1 VVVRNYEPVTL
12 TEYDIED
19 MIEADRKK
27 IEEQFGDYGFEEMVE
42 SIEPDEEGNRDYLT
56 VIEDEVKVMQRKTQK
71 YIT

>member
-27 IEEQFGDYGFEEMVE
+27 IEEQLEIMD
-42 SIEPDEEGNRDYLT
+42 
-56 VIEDEVKVMQRKTQK
+56 
-71 YIT
+71 